1 MFDASIPSLPAVVGR
16 RLEMAALYKRYG
28 AVPALD
34 DVSLDVAAGEFVTL
48 LGPSGSG
55 KTTLLMAV
63 AGFTPPDS
71 GSIKVDGSDITA
83 MPPERREF
91 GMVFQG
97 YALFPHLSVAENIA
111 FPLVMRRTAKSEIDR
126 RVAEAIDLVQLAAH
140 RDKLPRQLS
149 GGQQQRTALARA
161 LVFRPGVLLLDEPLS
176 ALDKALREELQWEMK
191 ALHRRVGVTFLNVTH
206 DQQEAL
212 ALSDRVVVMRA
223 GRIVQ
228 VGQPRTLYEAPR
240 TRFVASFLGGSTF
253 IEGTVCGREDR
264 ELLYRSGEHVFRQT
278 SEVDAPIGS
287 PIVVSIRPER
297 FRVGESV
304 PERWNTIKGA
314 VREAIYAGADVKLKV
329 HAAGAGL
336 VTLSASAHTLDAR
349 MGEEVV
355 LSWAPDAGMQV
366 DSD

>member
-1 MFDASIPSLPAVVGR
+1 MFDASVRAPPVIAGR
-16 RLEMAALYKRYG
+16 RLEMVGLRKHYG
-28 AVPALD
+28 ALPALD
-34 DVSLDVAAGEFVTL
+34 DVTLDVAAGEFVTL

-63 AGFTPPDS
+63 AGFTPPDA
-71 GSIKVDGSDITA
+71 GSIVVDGIDITA

-111 FPLVMRRTAKSEIDR
+111 FPLAMRRTKKDETRR
-126 RVAEAIDLVQLAAH
+126 RVDEIVDLVQLGPH
-140 RDKLPRQLS
+140 RDKFPRQLS

-161 LVFRPGVLLLDEPLS
+161 LAFRPGVLLLDEPLS

-223 GRIVQ
+223 GKIVQ
-228 VGQPRTLYEAPR
+228 ADSPRTLYEAPK

-253 IEGTVCGREDR
+253 IEGVVCGRE
-264 ELLYRSGEHVFRQT
+264 EGALLYRAGEQVFRQA
-278 SEVDAPIGS
+278 SGGDAAVGS
-287 PIVVSIRPER
+287 PIVVSVRPES
-297 FRVGESV
+297 FRVGAPV
-304 PERWNTIKGA
+304 PEGWNTIGGT

-329 HAAGAGL
+329 QTAGVGVVNLTAGAR
-336 VTLSASAHTLDAR
+336 ALDAQVGR
-349 MGEEVV
+349 EVA
-355 LSWAPDAGMQV
+355 LSWAPEAGTRV
-366 DSD
+366 END